1 MIHLLHTIIVITRH
15 TGNNLHN
22 IALARLL
29 LGAAFGEIS
38 EGLTALSLLPI
49 PTYL

>member
-22 IALARLL
+22 NALARLL
-29 LGAAFGEIS
+29 LGVVFSEIS
-38 EGLTALSLLPI
+38 ECRIHQSLLPI